1 MDELNARHYQIIHI
15 SDGSLHEK
23 SGFQHL
29 HAKKISY
36 FGPQSKSNTAPKLRH
51 AIMLYSPKYGWY
63 IQRTGQDSRGAFVEI
78 YSQKQ
83 GSVIVRWSSWRI
95 MWASALFANT
105 AQWANVS
112 KIMHGKD
119 LDIRINNIVFIDSGV
134 AEAFPQL
141 EQQVNDYISR
151 MPGFD
156 SRGTIIQEGGEISK
170 RDANTLQ
177 AAWDAIEEAGID
189 RHSYILCIGG
199 GAYLDVI
206 GLAAA
211 TAHRGIRFVRFP
223 TTCLSQDDSGVG
235 VKNGINA
242 YGKKNFLGTFAVPYA
257 VVNDFSFLH
266 GQPETERRAGLI
278 EAVKVALV
286 KDASYFHWIEDNAEQ
301 LSALNIHILEEAVER
316 SALLHAQHIAYGGD
330 PYETG
335 NSRPLDFG
343 HWAAHKMEQLT
354 DFQLSHADAVGVGLA
369 LDTIYSWKTGRLD
382 EDSAMRII
390 QVLRTLKLDIWHP
403 ALDMKTSNGQRAVYT
418 QMLEECIG
426 WLETSFHT
434 LKA

>member
-1 MDELNARHYQIIHI
+1 
-15 SDGSLHEK
+15 
-23 SGFQHL
+23 
-29 HAKKISY
+29 
-36 FGPQSKSNTAPKLRH
+36 
-51 AIMLYSPKYGWY
+51 
-63 IQRTGQDSRGAFVEI
+63 
-78 YSQKQ
+78 
-83 GSVIVRWSSWRI
+83 
-95 MWASALFANT
+95 
-105 AQWANVS
+105 
-112 KIMHGKD
+112 MHGKD
-119 LDIRINNIVFIDSGV
+119 LDIRINNTHRIRFTRSAFMVDNRMLIDLLETNGHAKVLVFIDSGV
-134 AEAFPQL
+134 AETFPTL
-141 EQQVNDYISR
+141 KKQVNDYINR

-156 SRGTIIQEGGEISK
+156 SKGTIVQAGGEICK
-170 RDANTLQ
+170 RDSNTLQ
-177 AAWDAIEEAGID
+177 AAWDAIEKAGID

-257 VVNDFSFLH
+257 VVNDFTFLH
-266 GQPETERRAGLI
+266 SQPEIERRAGLV

-301 LSALNIHILEEAVER
+301 LSALHQHTLEEAVER

-354 DFQLSHADAVGVGLA
+354 DFELSHADAVGVGLA

-382 EDSAMRII
+382 KASAMRII

-403 ALDMKTSNGQRAVYT
+403 SLDMQTSCGQRAVFQGLEEFREHLGGELT
-418 QMLEECIG
+418 VLLLKDIGKGEDVHTMDTHMLEECID
-426 WLETSFHT
+426 WLETSFHSQPV
-434 LKA
+434 